1 MTTRLYAGLEDDL
14 TMKAAS
20 IIHELQFKHCRNETR
35 RVT

>member
-1 MTTRLYAGLEDDL
+1 MPTRLYAGLEDDL

-20 IIHELQFKHCRNETR
+20 IQVLQFKHCRNETR